1 MPGAQGH
8 VLIVE
13 DEPLVA
19 LLVEEMVQELGFAST
34 KTVTSLADALESAA
48 REELCF
54 AILDVNLQGKKSYEV
69 ADVLTAR
76 HIPFAFASGAL
87 APGSYAAVPI
97 LPKPFSLTDVEKVLG
112 TLINAENAH
121 PDPA

>member
-1 MPGAQGH
+1 MPYAKGR

-19 LLVEEMVQELGFAST
+19 MLVEEMVQELGFAST
-34 KTVTSLADALESAA
+34 KTVTSLADALDCAA

-54 AILDVNLQGKKSYEV
+54 AILDLNLQGKKTYEV

-76 HIPFAFASGAL
+76 HIPFAFASGAS
-87 APGSYAAVPI
+87 APASYAAVPT
-97 LPKPFSLTDVEKVLG
+97 LAKPFSLTDIEEVLS
-112 TLINAENAH
+112 TELEAAH
-121 PDPA
+121 ARPDPA